1 MTGTI
6 DESGQP
12 AVSRGTGDLGE
23 LYGQLSKRLERIV
36 RRDVRAPDPVIEDA
50 CQCAWVALVSNRDR
64 VRRATTLP
72 WLVKTAQHEAFKLVR
87 RDGRDHSLEATVET
101 AGDRTLRLTAPGPE
115 ELAFAHDRLGQLERL
130 PARQRRLMWLQGFG
144 LSYTEMAQH
153 TGDTNRTVERQL
165 LRARQAVRGL
175 ELE

>member
-1 MTGTI
+1 MRAL
-6 DESGQP
+6 DEPDQP
-12 AVSRGTGDLGE
+12 TVAQAAVDLGE

-50 CQCAWVALVSNRDR
+50 CQFAWVTLVSHRDR

-87 RDGRDHSLEATVET
+87 RDGRDHSLEATLET
-101 AGDRTLRLTAPGPE
+101 AGDAPLRLTAPDPQ
-115 ELAFAHDRLGQLERL
+115 ELAVAHDRLGQLGRL
-130 PARQRRLMWLQGFG
+130 PSRQRRLMWLQGFG
-144 LSYTEMAQH
+144 LSYAEMAQH
-153 TGDTNRTVERQL
+153 TGDTTRTVERQL
-165 LRARQAVRGL
+165 LRARQAVRGF

>member
-1 MTGTI
+1 MRAL
-6 DESGQP
+6 DQP
-12 AVSRGTGDLGE
+12 DQPTVSQVAADLGE

-50 CQCAWVALVSNRDR
+50 CQFAWVTLVSHRDR

-87 RDGRDHSLEATVET
+87 RDGRDYSLEATLET
-101 AGDRTLRLTAPGPE
+101 GGDALLRLTGPDPE
-115 ELAFAHDRLGQLERL
+115 ELAVAHDRLAQLERL
-130 PARQRRLMWLQGFG
+130 PERQQRLLWLQGFG
-144 LSYTEMAQH
+144 LSHAEMARH
-153 TGDTNRTVERQL
+153 TGDTRRTVERQL
-165 LRARQAVRGL
+165 LRARQAVRGF